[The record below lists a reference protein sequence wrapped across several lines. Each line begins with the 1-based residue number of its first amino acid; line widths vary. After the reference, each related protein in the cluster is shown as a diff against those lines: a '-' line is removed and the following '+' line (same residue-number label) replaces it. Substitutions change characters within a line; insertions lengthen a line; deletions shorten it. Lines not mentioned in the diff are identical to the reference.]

1 VRAEVASPEVTTP
14 ESYLGAARAERFV
27 TQPVVPGVRSFSLP
41 RDPLPP
47 DHLAY
52 GGTWRLGLHG
62 ATAVDDATLELDF
75 GARRVFLV
83 MGSRGRP
90 RRLRVLLDG
99 RPISDAK
106 AGDAVVGGSA
116 VVSRQR
122 LYRLVELPEVGRHM
136 LRLRFQRGISGY
148 AFTFG

>member
-1 VRAEVASPEVTTP
+1 VRAEVASRGVTTP

-27 TQPVVPGVRSFSLP
+27 NVPLVAGTRSYAFP

-52 GGTWRLGLHG
+52 SGRWRITPEA
-62 ATAVDDATLELDF
+62 ATAVADAGLSLNF

-83 MGSRGRP
+83 LGSPGP

-99 RPISDAK
+99 RPISAAE
-106 AGDAVVGGSA
+106 AGADVDDGAVTVGG
-116 VVSRQR
+116 QR
-122 LYRLVELPEVGRHM
+122 LYRLVDLAAVERHK
-136 LRLRFQRGISGY
+136 LTLEFAPGISGY